1 MRRKYL
7 FLIGMLILGFILLPK
22 AGNTF
27 AAVSAAS
34 SNPSISYSTHVQD
47 IGWQSPVS
55 DGAMS
60 GTEGQAKRLEAIKIS
75 VNNAQDLGVQYS
87 THVQN
92 VGWQAPVSDGAM
104 SGTEG
109 QALRLEAIKIQLTGV
124 QAQNY
129 DIYYRVHAET
139 YGWMNWV
146 KDGDLAGTTG
156 QSKRLEAIEM
166 VIIPKGATPPANTTT
181 STIEWA
187 NPDVSYST
195 QVQDYGWLSPVSG
208 GQPSGKPSEGKRI
221 EAVQVSLKNAPY
233 TGGISYTTQ
242 VQDYGWLNNVSDGT
256 TSGTI
261 GQSKRAEAIQ
271 VNLTGEMANHFDIY
285 YRVESQGYGWLDWA
299 KNGESAGTM
308 GLSKQMEAIEIVLV
322 QKGAVAPGATDKP
335 FITKP
340 TVAYS
345 SQIQDIGWQ
354 DPVSDGALSGTVGQ
368 AKRLEAIKINVQN
381 WPYSGGI
388 TYSTNVQD
396 IGWTSNVS
404 DGAVSGTV
412 GQDKRLEAIKI
423 NLTGDIANYFDVYY
437 RVQTQSFGW
446 LDWAK
451 NGDPTGTEGMS
462 TRLEGIEIVLVAK
475 GGTAPGST
483 NKPYITKPSVVY
495 SSQVQNIGWQ
505 DPVADGVTSGT
516 VGQALRL
523 EAIKINL
530 QNASYNGGITYS
542 AHVQDYGW
550 MNSVSDGQIAG
561 TVGQGKRM
569 EAINI
574 NLTGDI
580 ANYFDV
586 YYHVQIESYGWLGW
600 AKNGMNAG
608 STGLGKRIEAIE
620 IKMVP
625 KGQGDPV
632 IQDAAFYQRGPTSY
646 LTTAYNYTLSQALDI
661 QMSKLPQTSLYDKYV
676 REDALTKD
684 ANGNW
689 IVNGSSSTLSNV
701 YSGPGTNYSLDGTIN
716 GGTSVTILKTI
727 TNPGQPTWYQI
738 SAWINATRDEVS
750 YYMNPLNFPIGTD
763 GYFQFLNLS
772 QSAGLN
778 ASEVN
783 QKILN
788 GKGILQG
795 KASSFIQAGTQ
806 YGINEIYLISHA
818 LLETGNGTSQLATG
832 VTVSS
837 VNGQP
842 VTPMVVYNMYGVH
855 AFDSCPLQCGSE
867 FAYQQGWT
875 TPEAAIIGGAKYIS
889 TNFIAQGQDTLYKM
903 RWNPASPGTHQYA
916 TDDRWAINQVSSI
929 KSLYDLL
936 NSYSLVFDQPKYQ

>member
-1 MRRKYL
+1 MRRNYL
-7 FLIGMLILGFILLPK
+7 FLVGILILGFVILPK
-22 AGNTF
+22 VSITY
-27 AAVSAAS
+27 AATSAAS
-34 SNPSISYSTHVQD
+34 STPSISYSTHVQD
-47 IGWQSPVS
+47 IGWQKSVS
-55 DGAMS
+55 NGAMS
-60 GTEGQAKRLEAIKIS
+60 GTEGQAKRLEAIKIL
-75 VNNAQDLGVQYS
+75 VNNVQDLGVQYS

-92 VGWQAPVSDGAM
+92 IGWQNFVSNGAL

-109 QALRLEAIKIQLTGV
+109 KALRLEGIKIQLTGG
-124 QAQNY
+124 QARNY

-146 KDGDLAGTTG
+146 KNGALAGTTG
-156 QSKRLEAIEM
+156 QSKRLEGIEM
-166 VIIPKGATPPANTTT
+166 VIVAKGATPPANT
-181 STIEWA
+181 STKDIEWA
-187 NPDVSYST
+187 YPAVSYKT
-195 QVQDYGWLSPVSG
+195 HVQDYGWLAPVSG

-242 VQDYGWLNNVSDGT
+242 VQDYGWLKNVLDGA

-261 GQSKRAEAIQ
+261 GQSKRTEAIR
-271 VNLTGEMANHFDIY
+271 VNLTGEMASHFDVY
-285 YRVESQGYGWLDWA
+285 YRVESRGYGWLDWA
-299 KNGESAGTM
+299 KNGESAGTV

-322 QKGAVAPGATDKP
+322 QKGGAAPGATNKP
-335 FITKP
+335 IITKP
-340 TVAYS
+340 TVVYS
-345 SQIQDIGWQ
+345 SQVQDIGWQ
-354 DPVSDGALSGTVGQ
+354 APASDGALSGTEGKS
-368 AKRLEAIKINVQN
+368 KRLEAIKINVQN

-396 IGWTSNVS
+396 TGWTNSVTN
-404 DGAVSGTV
+404 GAISGTV

-437 RVQTQSFGW
+437 RVQTQTFGW

-451 NGDPTGTEGMS
+451 NGAPSGTDGMS
-462 TRLEGIEIVLVAK
+462 IRIEGIQIVLVPK
-475 GGTAPGST
+475 GGAVPGAT

-505 DPVADGVTSGT
+505 NPVADGATSGT
-516 VGQALRL
+516 VGQSLRL

-530 QNASYNGGITYS
+530 KNALYSGGITYS

-550 MNSVSDGQIAG
+550 MNSVSNGQMAG
-561 TVGQGKRM
+561 TIGQSKRM

-574 NLTGDI
+574 NLTGAI

-586 YYHVQIESYGWLGW
+586 YYRVQAESYGWLGW

-632 IQDAAFYQRGPTSY
+632 IQDEAFYVKGPTRY
-646 LTTAYNYTLSQALDI
+646 LTTVYNYTLSQVLDI
-661 QMSKLPQTSLYDKYV
+661 QMSKSPQTDLYDKYV
-676 REDALTKD
+676 REDVLTQD

-689 IVNGSSSTLSNV
+689 IVSGTASTLSNV
-701 YSGPGTNYSLDGTIN
+701 YRGPGTNYSLDGTIK
-716 GGTSVTILKTI
+716 GGTPVEILNTIKT
-727 TNPGQPTWYQI
+727 TGQPTWYKI
-738 SAWINATRDEVS
+738 SAWINATRNDVS

-778 ASEVN
+778 ESEVN

-795 KASSFIQAGTQ
+795 KASSFIKAGSQ
-806 YGINEIYLISHA
+806 FGINEIYLISHA
-818 LLETGNGTSQLATG
+818 LLETGNGTSPLATG
-832 VTVSS
+832 ITVSS

-842 VTPMVVYNMYGVH
+842 VTPKIVYNMYGIH

-875 TPEAAIIGGAKYIS
+875 SPEAAIIGGAQ
-889 TNFIAQGQDTLYKM
+889 FIAANYIAAGQDTLYKM

-916 TDDRWAINQVSSI
+916 TDDRWAIDQVSNI
-929 KSLYDLL
+929 KNLYNLL
-936 NSYSLVFDQPKYQ
+936 NSYSLMFDQPKYQ